1 MTGPR
6 QSLSFAPERA
16 VAIFALVVT
25 ALVVTALVVTALVLA
40 WLYELAVCG
49 LLLNL
54 AYEATAGKL
63 RHASA
68 SPFP

>member
-1 MTGPR
+1 MHMTGLR
-6 QSLSFAPERA
+6 QMRILRTERA

-25 ALVVTALVVTALVLA
+25 ALVLA
-40 WLYELAVCG
+40 WVCELAVCG

-68 SPFP
+68 APSP